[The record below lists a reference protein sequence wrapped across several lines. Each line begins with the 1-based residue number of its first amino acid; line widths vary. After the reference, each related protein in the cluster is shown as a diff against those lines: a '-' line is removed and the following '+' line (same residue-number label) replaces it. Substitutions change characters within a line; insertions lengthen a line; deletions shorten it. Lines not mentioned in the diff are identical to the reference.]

1 MEQNKLFLICPFSN
15 LEHFIR
21 RIHGIDV
28 YFMTSMATSFNF
40 DREYIKMI
48 ADFLDRK
55 MITHIYVVNDTSCRF
70 MNGMFENKMSSG
82 SEAEKNLEA
91 LFMDNHKIIMK
102 QSTISEKVKLLSEIN
117 IQKQISN
124 IREQDILLSIIDKN
138 NICIK
143 GLITNKAAK
152 TYIELNVEK
161 YEFGTFDRQ
170 HN

>member
-21 RIHGIDV
+21 RIHGTDV
-28 YFMTSMATSFNF
+28 YFMTSMATSFKV

-70 MNGMFENKMSSG
+70 MNGVIEQNICSG

-91 LFMDNHKIIMK
+91 LFMDNQKIIMK
-102 QSTISEKVKLLSEIN
+102 QSAILDKVKLLSEIN
-117 IQKQISN
+117 IHKQISN
-124 IREQDILLSIIDKN
+124 IREHDIILSMIEKN
-138 NICIK
+138 NISIK